1 MKTIRDFINLV
12 EQDIDPST
20 VVLDPAPAPATSQ
33 DSFSGPEL
41 AKRVQIEDG
50 KKVVRLTAQEEAKIR
65 ELFGRMNAIMSK
77 YLETDDQTFES
88 VDFHSM
94 TESEQQQYIMQNLH
108 LLSEADQ
115 MVVLRAIMNE
125 GYKDLAKAAWNR
137 VIEPLAKTGYNDVLK
152 PIGQA
157 VGNKVSRGVD
167 AVGKAIGYTALGTGV
182 TLGVS
187 LGGMWAYEGGLKKLY
202 KDIFPASPAVTQ
214 ALSSED
220 QAESRRIEQE
230 WARVLSDPTDYLSNN
245 GIWLKYSDDLNADI
259 YEYATRWKNFSEA
272 MAKRKRTL
280 PTPPTPPIDQRLK
293 NLIPK

>member
-88 VDFHSM
+88 VDFDSM

-115 MVVLRAIMNE
+115 MVILRSITTE

-137 VIEPLAKTGYNDVLK
+137 VIEPLAKTGYTDVLK
-152 PIGQA
+152 PYVIDPIGKI
-157 VGNKVSRGVD
+157 VKYGTIGV
-167 AVGKAIGYTALGTGV
+167 AGGLGI
-182 TLGVS
+182 S

-259 YEYATRWKNFSEA
+259 GEYQTRWKNFSEA
-272 MAKRKRTL
+272 MAKRKRTPAVPAKTEPGYGDKAL
-280 PTPPTPPIDQRLK
+280 DTVKGLFK
-293 NLIPK
+293 